1 MTTDGL
7 MKTWPR
13 RKLRAGLLIMG
24 VVALV
29 ASTAT
34 ADVPARRVENLVAA
48 RSATVDI
55 PITIPD
61 STDVVIRERP
71 NVFALGSSQPAPPA
85 WGLDRIDQAD
95 LPLNNSYGYDAD
107 GTGVTVYV
115 VDTGIRRTH
124 VEFGARVAAG
134 YVVPATGESTT
145 DDCRGHGT
153 HVAGTIGG
161 SDFGVAKNVT
171 IVPVRVFD
179 CDGASSSNMLIAGLQ
194 WIIDAHV
201 SGPAVANLSLGAS
214 EYIKEIDTK
223 VRALVADG
231 VTVVVAAGNDA
242 SRLVPPSIPNGS
254 AAQNPNSPSPSCV
267 DEAIVVAASEIDD
280 EEWPDSNYGSCVDI
294 YAPGLQ
300 IRSAWPVDA
309 NDNPSDTSEATS
321 TGTSMAAPH
330 VAGAA
335 ALILQDQPTLSPA
348 DVKQVLLGAA
358 SANKISQRT
367 RTAGHTLSPNLLLY
381 TCSTSCPPSAPR
393 NVGVSRNGSGSLN
406 LSWTAP
412 ATNGGSD
419 VTGYTATLTPGGQS
433 CTTTA
438 LSCTISGLTDGTSYS
453 VSLVATNAIGTSGAS
468 TPVSIAPGT
477 APATPGAPTAVAG
490 DMSVT
495 VSWNAPSNGG
505 LAVTGYTV
513 TSTPAGLSCNT
524 TGATTCD
531 VEGLANGTSYTF
543 TVVASN
549 AAGASAASPASVA
562 VVPAATWTVS
572 PTITR
577 TAAGNKKVTVSWSA
591 AQLSSGVPL
600 RYVVK
605 DATGQVVCTA
615 GSDERS
621 CAVTKLKNG
630 TTVTYTVQAV
640 SVANESPGAATPR
653 TVVGGLVQK
662 ANALSRGKTYKLSSI
677 ATTRSK
683 GRVTWSRVSGS
694 CTISGLYIKA
704 PATRGA
710 CKIRVSATKSAP
722 YPAQKLV
729 IELKIT

>member
-1 MTTDGL
+1 

-13 RKLRAGLLIMG
+13 RKFRAGLLITG
-24 VVALV
+24 AVVLV

-34 ADVPARRVENLVAA
+34 ADVPARRVESFVVD

-61 STDVVIRERP
+61 STDVVIRDRP
-71 NVFALGSSQPAPPA
+71 NVFALGSSQSTPPS
-85 WGLDRIDQAD
+85 WGLDRIDQVD

-115 VDTGIRRTH
+115 VDTGVRGTH
-124 VEFGARVAAG
+124 VEFGGRVTAG

-161 SDFGVAKNVT
+161 SRFGVAKNVT

-179 CDGASSSNMLIAGLQ
+179 CDGSSSSSMLIAGLQ
-194 WIIDAHV
+194 WIIDTHV
-201 SGPAVANLSLGAS
+201 SGPAVANLSLGAD
-214 EYIKEIDTK
+214 EYIKDIDTK

-242 SRLVPPSIPNGS
+242 KRLVPPPVPNGS
-254 AAQNPNSPSPSCV
+254 AAQNPDSPSPSCV

-280 EEWPDSNYGSCVDI
+280 EEWPDSNYGLCVDLF
-294 YAPGLQ
+294 APGLQ

-381 TCSTSCPPSAPR
+381 TCSANCPPSAPR
-393 NVGVSRNGSGSLN
+393 NVAATRNGSGSLN

-412 ATNGGSD
+412 ATNGGSA

-453 VSLVATNAIGTSGAS
+453 ISLVATNVIGTSGAS
-468 TPVSIAPGT
+468 TAVSIAPGT
-477 APATPGAPTAVAG
+477 APATPSAPTVVAG
-490 DMSVT
+490 DMSVD
-495 VSWNAPSNGG
+495 VSWSAPSNGG
-505 LAVTGYTV
+505 LAITGYTV
-513 TSTPAGLSCNT
+513 TSTPAGLSCST
-524 TGATTCD
+524 PTATTCTIQ
-531 VEGLANGTSYTF
+531 GLTNGTPYTF

-549 AAGASAASPASVA
+549 AAGASATSPASAA

-572 PTITR
+572 PRITR
-577 TAAGNKKVTVSWSA
+577 TVAGNKKVTVSWSA
-591 AQLSSGVPL
+591 AQLSSGAPVGYL
-600 RYVVK
+600 VK

-615 GSDERS
+615 SPEARS
-621 CAVTKLKNG
+621 CVVAKLKNG
-630 TTVTYTVQAV
+630 AKVTFAVYAV
-640 SVANESPGAATPR
+640 SVANESTGATTPQ
-653 TVVGGLVQK
+653 TVVGGLVQR
-662 ANALSRGKTYKLSSI
+662 ATALSRGKAYKLSSI
-677 ATTRSK
+677 ATTRSR

-694 CTISGLYIKA
+694 CAISGLYIRA
-704 PATRGA
+704 ASTRGA
-710 CKIRVSATKSAP
+710 CKIRVSAAKSAP